1 MKQTRISAFALLLIA
16 VAYTANAQ
24 IKVVGDDYSQ
34 SLSAKDYYSQD
45 VGFETYFPS
54 VDPIQYLG
62 YLSINPDKTISLLGD
77 TVWLGVSYGVGL
89 SDNFAVCNG
98 KILDTIPSGYYV
110 ISGYIF
116 GRENA
121 KEVFRSKEKSQPS
134 ERIGTEE
141 KLKQTILDYPTP
153 SERDRREAVKMY
165 FGYMKLSS
173 VDTTKGI
180 IEAYY
185 RPGANDDLERFFYPY
200 NNIISLRF
208 YNEIQ
213 NKLMNKEVALVSNKT
228 YLCDREVEIRF
239 DDYKNM
245 KYSICDAVSIGK
257 VIKNDMT
264 NEDVQLKDD
273 RYIVKDVVIKIDG
286 NKVGLYCVL
295 YGDNTG
301 TFARKVQY
309 TSYKYTYSATVNDKK
324 YSGGSKYSDMPFT
337 SRDGWGGELS
347 IVPVEH
353 IQKLAPLFAD
363 SIATKVKI
371 DAMNAAE
378 QERIRKEN
386 ELYWQQLQA
395 KQAAER
401 RQQMIAKY
409 GTKFGELVAKKQV
422 ALDMTK
428 AMCRDAWGSPMDT
441 YRTTTKF
448 GQSEVWRYNY
458 KTRVY
463 FYNGKVVMIDN

>member
-1 MKQTRISAFALLLIA
+1 
-16 VAYTANAQ
+16 
-24 IKVVGDDYSQ
+24 
-34 SLSAKDYYSQD
+34 
-45 VGFETYFPS
+45 
-54 VDPIQYLG
+54 
-62 YLSINPDKTISLLGD
+62 
-77 TVWLGVSYGVGL
+77 
-89 SDNFAVCNG
+89 
-98 KILDTIPSGYYV
+98 
-110 ISGYIF
+110 
-116 GRENA
+116 
-121 KEVFRSKEKSQPS
+121 
-134 ERIGTEE
+134 
-141 KLKQTILDYPTP
+141 
-153 SERDRREAVKMY
+153 
-165 FGYMKLSS
+165 
-173 VDTTKGI
+173 
-180 IEAYY
+180 
-185 RPGANDDLERFFYPY
+185 
-200 NNIISLRF
+200 
-208 YNEIQ
+208 
-213 NKLMNKEVALVSNKT
+213 
-228 YLCDREVEIRF
+228 
-239 DDYKNM
+239 
-245 KYSICDAVSIGK
+245 
-257 VIKNDMT
+257 
-264 NEDVQLKDD
+264 
-273 RYIVKDVVIKIDG
+273 
-286 NKVGLYCVL
+286 
-295 YGDNTG
+295 
-301 TFARKVQY
+301 
-309 TSYKYTYSATVNDKK
+309 
-324 YSGGSKYSDMPFT
+324 MPFT